1 MDSGL
6 KDKVVLITGAGGGI
20 GTALVRAFA
29 EEGARPVVHYR
40 SSKERAQAVADEC
53 NGIAL
58 QADLTVESEVDKL
71 FSEAVRELG
80 KVDVLVANAG
90 DWPSEDRSLWDMTL
104 ERWRATVA
112 ANLDT
117 VFLTCRAFLR
127 HVATTGTGNIVLIGS
142 TAGLIG
148 EAGHADYASAKA
160 AVSGGLLLSLKNE
173 IPRIAPTGR
182 VNAVC
187 PGWTLT
193 DMARDALADA
203 SALRKITRTMALD
216 KVGQPEDVAR
226 VVIALASDRISGHVT
241 GQVVTV
247 AGGMEGRVLR
257 EQ

>member
-1 MDSGL
+1 MDTDL
-6 KDKVVLITGAGGGI
+6 KDKIVLITGAGGGI

-40 SSKERAQAVADEC
+40 TSKGRAEAVADEC
-53 NGIAL
+53 NGLAL
-58 QADLTVESEVDKL
+58 QADLTVEDEVGAL
-71 FSEAVRELG
+71 FSTAIQELG
-80 KVDVLVANAG
+80 TVDVLVANAG
-90 DWPSEDRSLWDMTL
+90 DWPQEDRPLWDMSF
-104 ERWRATVA
+104 ERWRSTVA

-117 VFLTCRAFLR
+117 VFLSCRAFLR

-173 IPRIAPTGR
+173 IPRVAATGR

-187 PGWTLT
+187 PGWTQT
-193 DMARDALADA
+193 DMARDALADE

-216 KVGQPEDVAR
+216 KVARPEDIAR
-226 VVIALASDRISGHVT
+226 VVVSLSSDRISGHVT

-257 EQ
+257 AD